1 MIDLP
6 GDKQPA
12 VLRIP
17 VLIFSG
23 NGVVWSQALLLVT
36 EFVWAAVCMVLA
48 LALLVVVG
56 LLQHRTGVH
65 NQALQGVLD
74 ASLRVFWCGQP
85 AG

>member
-17 VLIFSG
+17 ILILVIMVLCIA
-23 NGVVWSQALLLVT
+23 ALLLVT
-36 EFVWAAVCMVLA
+36 DYLWAAVLCMSLA

-56 LLQHRTGVH
+56 LLQHRISAH
-65 NQALQGVLD
+65 NQALQDVLD
-74 ASLRVFWCGQP
+74 ASPSGILCVNLQG
-85 AG
+85 